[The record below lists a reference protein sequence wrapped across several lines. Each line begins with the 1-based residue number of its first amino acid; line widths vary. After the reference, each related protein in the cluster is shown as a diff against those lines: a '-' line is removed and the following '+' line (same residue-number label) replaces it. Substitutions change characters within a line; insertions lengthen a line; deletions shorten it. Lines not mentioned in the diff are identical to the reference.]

1 MRKLILSKKY
11 YFSTRNYN
19 NSNFFRNEN
28 IFYLKLF
35 NNTYMSKLK
44 ILLLSFIL
52 LTIPVHATTYSGGV
66 TKIGQQ
72 QSNKIIDAQTKQPVE
87 FAKISIPQQKFRTF
101 SDMNGNFE
109 LPDIQIKQPTI
120 LNVEKEGYR
129 PFSLT
134 INNNKSLNSPMQIEI
149 AQSEPFDINLDSEI
163 IHLGDNSFS
172 KNSASAR
179 DFKLKSSGASYSKDF
194 IMTSNAKKSTNYLC
208 IGSICGLDT
217 LLAKKMGQ
225 NKIRTSAYSTPT
237 EIFFNNQKIG
247 EIKINGDG
255 QRIKIPNSLIKPDA
269 KNQITIK
276 TGHNTYAS
284 NHLDYDDIE
293 LMNISILS
301 E

>member
-1 MRKLILSKKY
+1 MI
-11 YFSTRNYN
+11 
-19 NSNFFRNEN
+19 
-28 IFYLKLF
+28 
-35 NNTYMSKLK
+35 KLK
-44 ILLLSFIL
+44 ILTLLILLLSL
-52 LTIPVHATTYSGGV
+52 PAYATTYSGGV

-72 QSNKIIDAQTKQPVE
+72 ESNRIIDSQTKKPVE
-87 FAKISIPQQKFRTF
+87 FAKITIPQQKFRTF

-120 LNVEKEGYR
+120 INIEKEGYR

-134 INNNKSLNSPMQIEI
+134 INNNYSLNNPMQIEI
-149 AQSEPFDINLDSEI
+149 ARSEPFDINLDSEI

-172 KNSASAR
+172 KNSASAG
-179 DFKLKSSGASYSKDF
+179 DFKLKSSGPSYSKDF
-194 IMTSNAKKSTNYLC
+194 IMTESAKRSTNSLC

-225 NKIRTSAYSTPT
+225 NKIRTSAYSTPA
-237 EIFFNNQKIG
+237 EVFFNNQKIG

-255 QRIKIPNSLIKPDA
+255 QRIKIPNSLIKADS

-276 TGHNTYAS
+276 TGHNTYAT
-284 NHLDYDDIE
+284 NHIDYDDIE
-293 LMNISILS
+293 MMNISILS

>member
-1 MRKLILSKKY
+1 M
-11 YFSTRNYN
+11 
-19 NSNFFRNEN
+19 NF
-28 IFYLKLF
+28 FYLKLF
-35 NNTYMSKLK
+35 NNFNMSKLK
-44 ILLLSFIL
+44 ILLLFLIL
-52 LTIPVHATTYSGGV
+52 LILPANATTYSGGV

-101 SDMNGNFE
+101 SDMNVNFE

-134 INNNKSLNSPMQIEI
+134 INNNQSLNNPMQIEI

>member
-1 MRKLILSKKY
+1 MGIFFIDYFIHNFTMR
-11 YFSTRNYN
+11 
-19 NSNFFRNEN
+19 
-28 IFYLKLF
+28 
-35 NNTYMSKLK
+35 KLK
-44 ILLLSFIL
+44 ILILFLIYLSL
-52 LTIPVHATTYSGGV
+52 PVSATTYSGGV

-72 QSNKIIDAQTKQPVE
+72 ESNKIIDFQTKQPVE
-87 FAKISIPQQKFRTF
+87 FAKISIPQQKFRTY

-109 LPDIQIKQPTI
+109 LPNIQIKQPTI

-134 INNNKSLNSPMQIEI
+134 INNNHSLNSPMQIEI
-149 AQSEPFDINLDSEI
+149 ARSEPFDINLDSEI

-172 KNSASAR
+172 KNSASAK

-194 IMTSNAKKSTNYLC
+194 IMTQNAKNSTNYLC

-237 EIFFNNQKIG
+237 EVFFNNRKIG

-255 QRIKIPNSLIKPDA
+255 QRIKIPNSLIKADA
-269 KNQITIK
+269 RNQITIK

-293 LMNISILS
+293 MMNISILS